1 MTSNTVSPGDGA
13 GQVYVDVVGVTKS
26 FGANQVLKG
35 VDLQVQAGECVVLLG
50 ASGSGKTTLLRSV
63 AALETPDAGSIRV
76 VSHQLDFGSAG
87 KRTHGEK
94 ELRAFRSDTGMVFQQ
109 YNLFPHLTVL
119 ENMTVAPRHVH
130 GTGKAEAEAAA
141 VKLLARVGLADKAG
155 SYPLQ
160 LSGGQQQRVAIARAL
175 ALNPRVML
183 FDEVTSALDPQLV
196 EEVENVI
203 QQLAC
208 DGMTMLLVTHELS
221 FARAVADRIVFMSNG
236 IVLETGTPAQ
246 ILDNPAHE
254 ETRRFVKR
262 AQRV

>member
-1 MTSNTVSPGDGA
+1 M
-13 GQVYVDVVGVTKS
+13 YVDVVGVTKS

>member
-1 MTSNTVSPGDGA
+1 MTNSLTSSHDETA
-13 GQVYVDVVGVTKS
+13 QVYVDVSGLTKS

-35 VDLQVQAGECVVLLG
+35 VDLRVKAGECVVLIG

-63 AALETPDAGSIRV
+63 AALETPDSGSIRV
-76 VSHQLDFGSAG
+76 VSRRLDYGPAG
-87 KRTHGEK
+87 KRSYGEK
-94 ELRAFRSDTGMVFQQ
+94 ELRAFRSDIGMVFQQ

-130 GTGKAEAEAAA
+130 GVGKAEAEAAA
-141 VKLLARVGLADKAG
+141 IKLLARVGLADKAA

-196 EEVENVI
+196 EEVESVI
-203 QQLAC
+203 QQLAS

-236 IVLETGTPAQ
+236 VVLETGTPAQ
-246 ILDNPAHE
+246 ILDDPECE